1 MTEKEKGRVRTV
13 QVGGMQF
20 IYSKVLSEP
29 TMAFLESEWTDEEC
43 KAVQPIEGCL
53 CWAMRM
59 GRVGR
64 RAGRSEG
71 VLY

>member
-1 MTEKEKGRVRTV
+1 
-13 QVGGMQF
+13 MQF